1 MDGSGLV
8 ATDPILSIDAHKNS
22 IRTVTFHPTVPHL
35 LCSTSQDMTMKYF
48 DTECGMVV
56 SSFSLVSNID
66 DNNHSISPQTRRLS
80 QIPIPT
86 NVSYNYDGSLIAV
99 SSKDRSL
106 RIVDPR
112 VSNIVSNAFST
123 GGGVIGRNLRV
134 CWCGT
139 RTGVHADPLL
149 TVSSSGSGMRQLHL
163 WDIRK
168 FDSPTLVKTID
179 NASGQLFPLFDET
192 MNTIFVAG
200 KGDTIIRTYELQFL
214 EEQATIT
221 SDDKIDEVDKTPSK
235 TVLNQS
241 QISSLPLLEKSSEF
255 QSSMEPIAGICM
267 LPKRCCNFRNVE
279 MVRLFKLTSDAVIPI
294 SFKMPRA
301 EHLKTYF
308 HDDIYHPIRSKRYL
322 ATVSDWMDTAHA
334 VDPVIFQP
342 ILESLQ
348 PTDMIALSTL
358 SSQDLQANTPSVNAS
373 KIDSFRRD
381 IKQKEE
387 EKQMREDKFSK
398 LQQLAF
404 QNAQYNKN
412 QSGGKMMGRL
422 DDAMGTKNTVV
433 VVAAGEEEVD
443 SDDNW
448 DD

>member
-1 MDGSGLV
+1 
-8 ATDPILSIDAHKNS
+8 
-22 IRTVTFHPTVPHL
+22 
-35 LCSTSQDMTMKYF
+35 MTMKYF
-48 DTECGMVV
+48 DAECGMMI
-56 SSFSLVSNID
+56 SSFSLISND
-66 DNNHSISPQTRRLS
+66 DNNNNLSPQMRRLS
-80 QIPIPT
+80 QLPIPT

-99 SSKDRSL
+99 SNKDRSL

-112 VSNIVSNAFST
+112 VGSIVSNAFST
-123 GGGVIGRNLRV
+123 GSGVIGRNLRV
-134 CWCGT
+134 CWCST

-149 TVSSSGSGMRQLHL
+149 TVSTSNSGMRQLHL

-168 FDSPTLVKTID
+168 FDSPILVKTID
-179 NASGQLFPLFDET
+179 NASGQLFPMFDET

-221 SDDKIDEVDKTPSK
+221 TDDKVNEVDKTPPSE
-235 TVLNQS
+235 TVLNLN
-241 QISSLPLLEKSSEF
+241 QISSLPLLEKSTEF

-279 MVRLFKLTSDAVIPI
+279 VTRLFKLTSDAVIPI

-308 HDDIYHPIRSKRYL
+308 HDDIYHPIRSKRSL
-322 ATVSDWMDTAHA
+322 ATVSDWMDTTHHDA
-334 VDPVIFQP
+334 VVDSSVIFQP

-373 KIDSFRRD
+373 KIVTFRRD

-387 EKQMREDKFSK
+387 EKQVREDKFSK

-412 QSGGKMMGRL
+412 QSGGKMMSGL
-422 DDAMGTKNTVV
+422 NAIGMKNAAGGV

>member
-1 MDGSGLV
+1 
-8 ATDPILSIDAHKNS
+8 
-22 IRTVTFHPTVPHL
+22 
-35 LCSTSQDMTMKYF
+35 MTMKYF
-48 DTECGMVV
+48 DAECGMVV
-56 SSFSLVSNID
+56 SSFSLVSNT
-66 DNNHSISPQTRRLS
+66 DNNNLSPQTRRLS

-112 VSNIVSNAFST
+112 VGSIISNAFST

-134 CWCGT
+134 CWCDT
-139 RTGVHADPLL
+139 RTGIYADPLL
-149 TVSSSGSGMRQLHL
+149 TVSTSGSGMRQLHL

-168 FDSPTLVKTID
+168 FDSPIIMKTVD

-192 MNTIFVAG
+192 MNTVFVAG
-200 KGDTIIRTYELQFL
+200 KGDTIIRTYELHFL
-214 EEQATIT
+214 EEQATIIN
-221 SDDKIDEVDKTPSK
+221 DDSSSSRVDGIDKTSS
-235 TVLNQS
+235 V
-241 QISSLPLLEKSSEF
+241 SSLPLLEKSSEF

-267 LPKRCCNFRNVE
+267 LPKRCCNYRNVE

-294 SFKMPRA
+294 SYKMPRA
-301 EHLKTYF
+301 EHLKSYF
-308 HDDIYHPIRSKRYL
+308 HDDLYHPIRSKRSL
-322 ATVSDWMDTAHA
+322 ATVSDWMDTTNA
-334 VDPVIFQP
+334 VDPMIFQP
-342 ILESLQ
+342 ILDSLQ
-348 PTDMIALSTL
+348 PSDMIALSTL

-412 QSGGKMMGRL
+412 QSGGKMMIGHL
-422 DDAMGTKNTVV
+422 DAIGTKNTAA
-433 VVAAGEEEVD
+433 VVAVDEEEVD

>member
-1 MDGSGLV
+1 
-8 ATDPILSIDAHKNS
+8 
-22 IRTVTFHPTVPHL
+22 
-35 LCSTSQDMTMKYF
+35 MTMKYF
-48 DTECGMVV
+48 DAECGMVV
-56 SSFSLVSNID
+56 SSFSLVSNT
-66 DNNHSISPQTRRLS
+66 DNNNLSPQTRRLS

-112 VSNIVSNAFST
+112 VGSIISNAFST
-123 GGGVIGRNLRV
+123 SGGVIGRNLRV
-134 CWCGT
+134 CWCDT

-149 TVSSSGSGMRQLHL
+149 TVSTSGSGMRQLHL

-168 FDSPTLVKTID
+168 FNSPIIMKTVD

-192 MNTIFVAG
+192 MNTVFVAG
-200 KGDTIIRTYELQFL
+200 KGDTIIRTYELHFL
-214 EEQATIT
+214 EEQATIIN
-221 SDDKIDEVDKTPSK
+221 DDSSSSRVDGIDKTSS
-235 TVLNQS
+235 V
-241 QISSLPLLEKSSEF
+241 SSLPLLEKSSEF

-267 LPKRCCNFRNVE
+267 LPKRCCNYCNVE

-294 SFKMPRA
+294 SYKMPRA
-301 EHLKTYF
+301 EHLKSYF
-308 HDDIYHPIRSKRYL
+308 HDDLYHPIRSKRSL
-322 ATVSDWMDTAHA
+322 ATVSDWMDTTNS
-334 VDPVIFQP
+334 VDPMVFQP

-348 PTDMIALSTL
+348 PSDMIALSTL

-412 QSGGKMMGRL
+412 QSGGKMMIGHL
-422 DDAMGTKNTVV
+422 DAIGTKNTAA
-433 VVAAGEEEVD
+433 VVAVDEEEVD